1 MASVMEARRRILLNT
16 PHIKTASG
24 GVANFKT
31 DMIAPLKGC
40 KINFLPKQSGSGDP
54 SPTNVRPISGWDGVN
69 VTRCGKNLLNTDYSA
84 WSLRGSA
91 YAYINDVVPKGQT
104 ARFTLIDKDTTAD
117 ISGCYIGFVFED
129 LQNAL
134 PTSYSWIIDNG
145 VVKRYS
151 NATVNGTPGLLC
163 QNVMIYPQTEQTLQR
178 LLARFYIMV
187 ELGSTATTPYEPYT
201 ASTFPISW
209 TQQGTVYGGYVDLV
223 SGELWK
229 TYEIVDLGTK
239 NWTEDSQTDAPGLFR
254 CGGSN
259 FLSIKYLGENYCS
272 NYKSVQERAWRSVD
286 YGEISVT
293 NSEEVPIV
301 RVRDDR
307 FVGKTESEVKTML
320 SGVKYAYE
328 KKQAVLVGVLAPT
341 QIKTLKGINNIYS
354 DADSAE
360 VKFWTH

>member
-1 MASVMEARRRILLNT
+1 MDARRRILLNT
-16 PHIKTASG
+16 PHIETASG
-24 GVANFKT
+24 SVANFKT

-54 SPTNVRPISGWDGVN
+54 SPTNVRPISGWDGMEV
-69 VTRCGKNLLNTDYSA
+69 VRCGKNLFDASAVIRRDGYRLDDNGTEVSTDVSGYTEGLTRVSPNAVYTFRGNISSASYAGRLYFYDRNKNFISRSESIYYDVSHYTFNTP
-84 WSLRGSA
+84 GNCF
-91 YAYINDVVPKGQT
+91 YIALQYVVSVVDFSTIQIEKGQ
-104 ARFTLIDKDTTAD
+104 L
-117 ISGCYIGFVFED
+117 
-129 LQNAL
+129 
-134 PTSYSWIIDNG
+134 
-145 VVKRYS
+145 
-151 NATVNGTPGLLC
+151 TV
-163 QNVMIYPQTEQTLQR
+163 
-178 LLARFYIMV
+178 
-187 ELGSTATTPYEPYT
+187 YEPYT
-201 ASTFPISW
+201 ASTFSITW

-272 NYKSVQERAWRSVD
+272 NYKPVQERAWRSVD

-293 NSEEVPIV
+293 NSEGAPIV
-301 RVRDDR
+301 RVRDER

-328 KKQAVLVGVLAPT
+328 KRQAVLVDVLTPT
-341 QIKTLKGINNIYS
+341 QIKTLKGINNVYS
-354 DADSAE
+354 DADSTE